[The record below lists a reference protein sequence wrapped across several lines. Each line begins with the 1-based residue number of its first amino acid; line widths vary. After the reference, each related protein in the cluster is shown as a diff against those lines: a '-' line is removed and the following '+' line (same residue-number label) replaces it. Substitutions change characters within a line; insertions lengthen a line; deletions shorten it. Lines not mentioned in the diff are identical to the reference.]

1 MDWRGRKALLL
12 ACWLGLSGLMASA
25 NTRTLESPFALSADA
40 RSEFGMSFQV
50 FSGGRIVIEGDWKTQ
65 QGGAYPLHIALV
77 RPDGSEAARREG
89 PSPLRLEYAIAEV
102 EADKFNS
109 DSPTKWNAR
118 IINSAAAERHEVYG
132 KLRLTILAAARTLED
147 TQFTLLGAG
156 NAQEIPVRVLAPG
169 RVTVEAEWQNDSP
182 AANAANEAAS
192 LTVSLEHPGIDR
204 IYARRTVKS
213 PLRIEQQIT
222 AADIERGKRI
232 VVRLQN
238 DNTARV
244 KGHVKVTFAPA
255 L

>member
-12 ACWLGLSGLMASA
+12 ASWLGWLSLTTVA

-40 RSEFGMSFQV
+40 RSEFSVTFQV
-50 FSGGRIVIEGDWKTQ
+50 FSGGRIVIEGDWKAQ
-65 QGGAYPLHIALV
+65 QGGAYPLRIALL

-89 PSPLRLEYAIAEV
+89 HSPLRLEYSIAET

-109 DSPTKWNAR
+109 ESRTKWYAK
-118 IINSAAAERHEVYG
+118 IVKSVASERHEVSG
-132 KLRLTILAAARTLED
+132 KLHLTIPTAARALED
-147 TQFTLLGAG
+147 TQFTLLGSG
-156 NAQEIPVRVLAPG
+156 NVQEIPVRVLAPG
-169 RVTVEAEWQNDSP
+169 RVTVEAEWQSDP
-182 AANAANEAAS
+182 PAANEAVP
-192 LTVSLEHPGIDR
+192 LTVSLEHPGLDR
-204 IYARRTVKS
+204 IYARRTVKT

-238 DNTARV
+238 DNPARV
-244 KGHVKVTFAPA
+244 KGHVKVIFAPA

>member
-1 MDWRGRKALLL
+1 MEWRGRKAFFLWFGLL
-12 ACWLGLSGLMASA
+12 GMATGA
-25 NTRTLESPFALSADA
+25 NTRAIETPFALSSDA
-40 RSEFGMSFQV
+40 RSEFSASFQV
-50 FSGGRIVIEGDWKTQ
+50 FSGGRIVVEGVWNAQ
-65 QGGAYPLHIALV
+65 HGGAHPLHLALV

-89 PSPLRLEYAIAEV
+89 NSPLRIEYAIAEA

-109 DSPTKWNAR
+109 NSPAKWNAK
-118 IINSAAAERHEVYG
+118 IVNSVAPERREVSG
-132 KLRLTILAAARTLED
+132 KLRLTIPAAARTVVD

-169 RVTVEAEWQNDSP
+169 RVTVEAEWQSDSP
-182 AANAANEAAS
+182 AANEAAP
-192 LTVSLEHPGIDR
+192 LTVSLEHPGMDR
-204 IYARRTVKS
+204 IYARRTAKS

-222 AADIERGKRI
+222 SADIERGKRI

-244 KGHVKVTFAPA
+244 KGRVKVTFAPA